1 MGNAHTEI
9 DPNRLN
15 HSAPLSANKNLTLS
29 VPGEMLAVRVAW
41 IQKCNVRHK
50 IPSV

>member
-15 HSAPLSANKNLTLS
+15 HSAPSAADKNLKLS
-29 VPGEMLAVRVAW
+29 EPFVPGEMLAVRVVVKF
-41 IQKCNVRHK
+41 QKMQCA
-50 IPSV
+50 S